1 MTASFMG
8 ITAHFFTTDD
18 HRHHNI
24 TIAVRRMP
32 SSHTADAVADIVS
45 TVLSEW
51 NIPDWK
57 VH

>member
-1 MTASFMG
+1 MG

-32 SSHTADAVADIVS
+32 SPHTADAVADIVS
-45 TVLSEW
+45 AVLSEW
-51 NIPDWK
+51 NILDWK